1 MKKILLVFVVLAGF
15 VFGGTVFAGPSTEAP
30 AGEMAASTGEP
41 QYGGTLTLFIRHDY
55 DPPGP
60 DIKDAFR
67 DSFHWLDFLQQKP
80 IVGDYETY
88 GPMGSGV
95 YEFGLLG
102 AIPDKYQKGLLLE
115 SWETTFEKLT
125 WHVRPGI
132 YWAPTATQSAWM
144 KAREFTAADL
154 VNDIVEFAN
163 SPYKRRFDGLL
174 KPEGVKQIDKYTLEI
189 WFDQRFSADVFYFIG
204 YEDRSVVAPP
214 ELQAAPG
221 RAGKWENQVGTG
233 PWQFD
238 EYVVGAYFAMQR
250 NKDYWDTT
258 VIGGK
263 EYQLPFIDRVV
274 LPIIPDETTRLAA
287 MKTGKADLDEH
298 INSPNWDTMD
308 KVQGIMAKNII
319 GGANDRVVLRANQPP
334 FNDVR
339 VRNALFMA
347 TDLTKAQSIRGAEGL
362 PIHFF
367 PIYPGA
373 PSYTALE
380 KLPADIKQ
388 LYEYNP
394 EKAKKL
400 LAEAGYP
407 NGFEMN
413 FNTDSEVLQ
422 AMDLAALCA
431 DQWGKIGVKV
441 TIIPR
446 DSVEHTRMK
455 YSHADPPLWTGALY
469 DHLLEASE
477 TRMYT
482 YYHKTGVDLN
492 YADWSNKRLDELCEL
507 MEAELD
513 PDIQQKYIKEAGDI
527 LMREGPYI
535 PATIIPTRIFWWP
548 WVKNYWGAYT
558 IQDDC
563 NFSETT
569 AYMWI
574 DQDLKKQMGY

>member
-1 MKKILLVFVVLAGF
+1 MKKIFLIFSAIALLVFTGPLFAEGAQEDSSE
-15 VFGGTVFAGPSTEAP
+15 GAMMGTD
-30 AGEMAASTGEP
+30 EP
-41 QYGGTLTLFIRHDY
+41 QHGGTLTLFLRHDY

-60 DIKDAFR
+60 DVNDAFR

-80 IVGDYETY
+80 IVGDYGTY
-88 GPMGSGV
+88 SPQGNGE
-95 YEFGLLG
+95 YDFGLLG
-102 AIPDKYQKGLLLE
+102 AIPEKYQKGLLLD
-115 SWETTFEKLT
+115 SWETTYEKLT
-125 WHVRPGI
+125 WHVKPGV
-132 YWAPTATQSAWM
+132 YWAPTEVQSAWM
-144 KAREFTAADL
+144 DAREFTAADL
-154 VNDIVEFAN
+154 VNDIKEFAS

-174 KPEGVKQIDKYTLEI
+174 KPEGVVEIDKYTLEI
-189 WFDQRFSADVFYFIG
+189 RFDQRFSADVFYFLG

-238 EYVVGAYFAMQR
+238 EYVIGSHFSMKR
-250 NKDYWDTT
+250 NMDYWDST
-258 VIGGK
+258 VIDGK
-263 EYQLPFIDRVV
+263 EYQLPFADKVV
-274 LPIIPDETTRLAA
+274 LPIITDETTRLAA

-298 INSPNWDTMD
+298 INNPNWSTMD
-308 KVQGIMAKNII
+308 KVQGLKSASII
-319 GGANDRVVLRANQPP
+319 GGANARVVLRADEPP

-347 TDLTKAQSIRGAEGL
+347 TDLEQCQTIWEAQGL

-367 PIYPGA
+367 PIYPSA
-373 PSYTALE
+373 PAYTELE
-380 KLPADIKQ
+380 DLPPEIAE
-388 LYEYNP
+388 LYDYNP

-407 NGFEMN
+407 NGFEID
-413 FNTDSEVLQ
+413 FAADTTVLQ
-422 AMDLAALCA
+422 SMDLASLLEN
-431 DQWGKIGVKV
+431 QWSKVGVKV
-441 TIIPR
+441 NIVPR
-446 DSVEHTRMK
+446 DGVEHTRMK
-455 YSHADPPLWTGALY
+455 YSHPPLWSGALW

-482 YYHKTGVDLN
+482 YYHKSGVDLN
-492 YADWSNKRLDELCEL
+492 YAAWSNDRLDKLCEL

-513 PDIQQKYIKEAGDI
+513 YDKQQEYIKEAGEI

-535 PATIIPTRIFWWP
+535 PISIIPTKIYWWP

-563 NFSETT
+563 NFGEL
-569 AYMWI
+569 AAFLWV
-574 DQDLKKQMGY
+574 DQDLKEEMGY